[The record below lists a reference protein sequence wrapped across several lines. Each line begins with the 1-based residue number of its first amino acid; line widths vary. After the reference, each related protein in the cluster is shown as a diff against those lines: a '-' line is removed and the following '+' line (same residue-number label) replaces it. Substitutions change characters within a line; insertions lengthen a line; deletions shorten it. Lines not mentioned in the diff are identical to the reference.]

1 MKQQIKGYTL
11 VFFCRGNCLNTLV
24 YHWFCMT
31 CFNAGKIF
39 FLIVVLPYTCSL
51 CLCFIQSNFK
61 PFACFEGSGNTHLFH
76 IALVNC
82 VGSYPVSF
90 FEKKQS
96 VSGFLGFF
104 CSILHKSPWQ
114 AFCGQIVQAYWVI
127 LSPWFVLVIGFGV
140 FAWYGCN
147 IFMPQL
153 KGLSK
158 WDYVCENTLI
168 IHPHFTFP
176 S

>member
-1 MKQQIKGYTL
+1 
-11 VFFCRGNCLNTLV
+11 
-24 YHWFCMT
+24 MT
-31 CFNAGKIF
+31 CFNAEKIF
-39 FLIVVLPYTCSL
+39 FLFVVLPYMQTCSL

-76 IALVNC
+76 IAFVNC

-96 VSGFLGFF
+96 VSGFLGLFF
-104 CSILHKSPWQ
+104 FFLFHFAQEPMVGILWSDS
-114 AFCGQIVQAYWVI
+114 AGLLGDIVT
-127 LSPWFVLVIGFGV
+127 SFVVVIGFGV

-147 IFMPQL
+147 VFMPQL

-158 WDYVCENTLI
+158 
-168 IHPHFTFP
+168 
-176 S
+176 